1 MAALRNFN
9 GLVSWRN
16 AENSLQSVNVTIP
29 TRRIRD
35 ALKTIEVTLLHHV
48 IVTPTG
54 SLSFRER
61 DLL

>member
-1 MAALRNFN
+1 M
-9 GLVSWRN
+9 
-16 AENSLQSVNVTIP
+16 

-35 ALKTIEVTLLHHV
+35 ALKTIEVTLFDHV

-61 DLL
+61 GLL